1 MSLPST
7 GDLAADVS
15 LQGHYAGAVT
25 RAVAFGV
32 DQTVA
37 TIIYALAT
45 ALVAWLVDLVVS
57 PEVTIDPQVGVAAG
71 FFVVWLFVYYAY
83 PWSVSGKTLGM
94 AVLGIRVVQR
104 DGSPT
109 TPRNGIIR
117 TLVLP
122 LTFLT
127 LGIGFLPIIFGRER
141 RAMHDAAADT
151 AVVYDWDARAARLR
165 FLARQGTAGRRNSPT
180 IAP

>member
-1 MSLPST
+1 VTITTP
-7 GDLAADVS
+7 ADFASDVT

-25 RAVAFGV
+25 RATAFAI

-37 TIIYALAT
+37 TGAYALAT
-45 ALVAWLVDLVVS
+45 ALVAWLVDVVIG
-57 PEVTIDPQVGVAAG
+57 PDFTINPHVGFAA
-71 FFVVWLFVYYAY
+71 FVFVVWLFVYYAY

-109 TPRNGIIR
+109 GPRNGVVR

-122 LTFLT
+122 ITFLT
-127 LGIGFLPIIFGRER
+127 LGIGFLPILFGRER
-141 RAMHDAAADT
+141 RALHDAAGGT
-151 AVVYDWDARAARLR
+151 AVVYDWNARAARLR
-165 FLARQGTAGRRNSPT
+165 FLARQNPRERTT
-180 IAP
+180 